1 MMLDLDGFKEVN
13 DTFGHNTGDLVLVQ
27 VAQRIV
33 TSVRDDDAVAR
44 LGGDEFAVL
53 LSHAPGDQVAVLAR
67 RVLAALELP
76 LTVPWNHRR
85 GRCQHRHRHRCAGR
99 NRR

>member
-13 DTFGHNTGDLVLVQ
+13 DTFGHSTGDQVLVQ

-33 TSVRDDDAVAR
+33 NSVRGDDAVAR

-53 LSHAPGDQVAVLAR
+53 LSHGPG
-67 RVLAALELP
+67 
-76 LTVPWNHRR
+76 
-85 GRCQHRHRHRCAGR
+85 
-99 NRR
+99 